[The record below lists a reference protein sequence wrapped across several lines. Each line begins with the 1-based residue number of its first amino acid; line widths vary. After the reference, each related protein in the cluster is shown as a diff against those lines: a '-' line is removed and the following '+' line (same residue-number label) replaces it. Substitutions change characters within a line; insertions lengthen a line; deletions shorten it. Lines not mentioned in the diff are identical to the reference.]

1 MTRTLYLIAGEES
14 GDILGARLM
23 TALAGRDPALRF
35 AGIGGDRMQAA
46 GLRTSLFPM
55 RELSLMG
62 LAEVLPSIL
71 RLMRRLDETVA
82 DIVAQQPAAL
92 VTIDAPGFTLRVA
105 QRVHG
110 QQPVIHY
117 VAPQVWAWRRRRVQ
131 KIARSVDRLLC
142 LLPFETD
149 FFRGAGVDARF
160 VGHPVIESGIDRGD
174 GGKFREAHGIAP
186 DAPVIAVLPGSRR
199 AEVARLL
206 PPIFATLRRV
216 ERPGLRV
223 VVPVV
228 AAVEPL
234 VRNAPWPIAPV
245 FVHGNEARADALA
258 AATCALCKS
267 GTATLEVA
275 LAGCPMLVLYKLNH
289 LTSLIA
295 RRIITVRFAGLV
307 NLLADR
313 EVSPE
318 FLQEY
323 CNPDLMTPQLL
334 RLLDDPAARQA
345 QRAGFAEAL
354 AKLAAPGA
362 VAPSEAAAE
371 AVLDALGA
379 KPA

>member
-23 TALAGRDPALRF
+23 AALATRDPTIRF
-35 AGIGGDRMQAA
+35 AGIGGARMQAA
-46 GLRTSLFPM
+46 GLTRSLFPM

-62 LAEVLPSIL
+62 LAEVLPSIF

-82 DIVAQQPAAL
+82 DIAAAGPSAL

-105 QRVHG
+105 ARMHG
-110 QQPVIHY
+110 ALPVIHY
-117 VAPQVWAWRRRRVQ
+117 VAPQVWAWRRRRVRQ
-131 KIARSVDRLLC
+131 IARSVDRLLC
-142 LLPFETD
+142 LLPFEPQ
-149 FFRGAGVDARF
+149 FFAGAGLDARF
-160 VGHPVIESGIDRGD
+160 VGHPVLESGMNRGD
-174 GGKFREAHGIAP
+174 GEKFRAAHGIAP
-186 DAPVIAVLPGSRR
+186 DAPIVAVLPGSRR
-199 AEVARLL
+199 AEVSRLL
-206 PPIFATLRRV
+206 PPIFETLRRID
-216 ERPGLRV
+216 RPGLRV

-228 AAVEPL
+228 AAVDSH
-234 VRNAPWPIAPV
+234 VRSAPWPIAPV
-245 FVHGNEARADALA
+245 YVQGTEARADALA

-275 LAGCPMLVLYKLNH
+275 LAGCPMLVLYRLNH

-323 CNPDLMTPQLL
+323 CNPDLMTPQLA
-334 RLLDDPAARQA
+334 RLLDDPAAREA
-345 QRAGFAEAL
+345 QRAGFREAL
-354 AKLAAPGA
+354 AKLAAPGGM
-362 VAPSEAAAE
+362 APSEAAAE
-371 AVLDALGA
+371 AVLEAIGA
-379 KPA
+379 PRG